1 MKKIFSKFD
10 KNEKLD
16 NSHNHSTSK
25 ETNSFVGKVFTV
37 GRVSVTVEDVLAEGG
52 FAMVFLAKANTGN
65 TKYALKR
72 MYVNNEH
79 DLNVAKRE
87 IQIASNLSGH
97 KNIIG
102 YVDSNITHTGNGVCE
117 VLLLMPYCK
126 QHMLAMMNARLQVGF
141 NEQEVLTIFC
151 DISEAVSRLH
161 YCQTPIIHRDL
172 KVENILQNDAG
183 NFVLC
188 DFGSATAKVLNP
200 QQHGV
205 TLVEEEIQKYTT
217 LSYRAPEMID
227 LYSGKSITTKA
238 DIWAL
243 GCMLYKL
250 CFFNL
255 PFGESTL
262 AIQNGQFSIPDNS
275 KYSKGM
281 HQLIKYMLEP
291 DMDKRPNI
299 WQVCEVVFRLAG
311 KENPVQ
317 NLHKSPPPN
326 FDQLVIPPFESEA
339 KRLTA
344 AAASKTPKPQS
355 VPIVE
360 SGTSVAPRQRPKG
373 STAVH
378 GPNPLGLGLPPSPS
392 PRNNI
397 TSPQPQQQPIVE
409 QFQANFP
416 QLAPPV
422 APPLQQPT
430 ATTTVSAATVV
441 MPATTPQTSA
451 IVVAA
456 SPTVAPPPPPP
467 SQLTQQTVN
476 QTGITNT
483 ATIAAQQQQQPPT
496 EVLNSLFESSV
507 YPDPFSENAPI
518 AMKNTTVDTVACSS
532 GLGVGVGVGLGLG
545 VGGLGDGLDNI
556 AVSSLSAHHT
566 TVGNT
571 PTKSSMLTVSGVGP
585 SAGSSGTSGH
595 RRNVSDTSAFNK
607 TFANETSQF
616 LAPYDHSVKSRASHA
631 NDANGGGG
639 DDSLLVNA
647 MANSGTNY
655 GGSNPGLF
663 LPAAQTLH
671 MQGQGAAAM
680 SASISNAE
688 LTSAQA
694 LRSSI
699 ETNNS
704 LAHTIVD
711 AVAANHASGSS
722 LGKRIEA
729 WNPFE
734 EQPFGQMTED
744 HIFEA
749 EFDKI
754 RQRGSQG
761 SITAKSAST
770 TSTLTPTEGYATSMP
785 ATQTQTTSQQQ
796 QQQQTQLPVTVTP
809 FGPTVAGGG
818 SVTGGGSG
826 SVNAVVAHI
835 PEDPFGSAPFSLPAG
850 LREKATTLRKTGAKF
865 IVTGGPSASMA
876 SSSGG
881 ASGNITAACGTTS
894 STASSKW
901 LLSPTLEVSS
911 EEKTSLINNLKTDSE
926 GGADGALGDALHCIG
941 GGDGDSVATLAGVAL
956 PSGNFVKLPLE
967 DRNKYEKLRSNDN
980 PTSDDSDSEYF
991 QEDYGNTT
999 GPSSTKAIFKQIVTN
1014 NIPDTIHKI
1023 QQAAYHKVD
1032 KTQLK
1037 VPIVKKLRHSTKKPT
1052 TAAQQAAQQVNAAL
1066 EQHEQQQQQA
1076 AAIAAA
1082 AAAASG
1088 DKSDSEDSIGSASD
1102 LRAEDDD
1109 FFDEND
1115 LQTRNTKLRR
1125 PVMDMDGISESVKT
1139 CSSSAYHAECESVT
1153 THEDD
1158 VSRVLVKVRLRKK
1171 DRTAAAVAAAAEAS
1185 GITTREDESELS
1197 PTSNDFL
1204 NKFGDK
1210 PLLLDDELDYGSGD
1224 SDSKGKS
1231 SNETEES
1238 PENAPLPNL
1247 ASNSN
1252 NQPEELDVFAMAPF
1266 KMPVGLPLKRR
1277 TSKSQRSLPKVPARN
1292 PPMQSHSVEIWTS
1305 TPVKSVDKRTN
1316 SVDNF
1321 ANFPS
1326 GPSPQLDEFNEPFF
1340 NPFVEPKINPNTVIP
1355 KSHVQSSSNF
1365 GTVTVI
1371 STATEATKEPTT
1383 AKPIAATNFVAK
1395 FPATER
1401 PMIESKLPASE
1412 VSAPE
1417 QDLFGSEPFPQ
1428 VIRKCIIVNPIEG
1441 VNDSV
1446 TRNKNNNNIVQIKQ
1460 VQTTALNPMTQTQ
1473 NQHSGLTTIPTVFG
1487 APTIPQ
1493 PSGPAPQLVT
1503 INHSIIINK
1512 TPEPLPNSSL
1522 QYRNNINSIQ
1532 FNASTTAP
1540 PLSLTTSGGAT
1551 SAYIKLP
1558 ATIATSANNIT
1569 TAKHVN
1575 ISIPPPNVAA
1585 INVPASNAAI
1595 AAMHKPILK
1604 ANAHA
1609 TSTHG
1614 GIVLNI
1620 PNSMSHSVSS
1630 TTSASKTA
1638 QTPSNT
1644 SIGGSSSMITHLK
1657 MTDHQ
1662 SLFPIAD
1669 NGFVQISQDR
1679 CSDFAT
1685 DDEAEPVVPH
1695 GSHAADMD
1703 AITPATTA
1711 STSAATTTIL
1721 NSAPLTTTKPKK
1733 EKSHLGVRTLPA
1745 KITQKVKGH
1754 TYKKVVSASVLG
1766 STSSLT
1772 SSSKQK
1778 HQRLQ
1783 SQSQDDDDDDDDDI
1797 NEGKYKNR
1805 STTNISTNSSTKH
1818 SKSTTSAGVGSNAKG
1833 TSASANAAMTSSFQS
1848 NTIQNS
1854 AKTGFSNMSFEDFP
1868 SDQEIDRLSKT
1879 IPFEVVRNEKML
1891 LEAEKKF
1898 GSLKRRNNLF
1908 S

>member
-102 YVDSNITHTGNGVCE
+102 YVDSSITHTGNGVCE

-188 DFGSATAKVLNP
+188 DFGSATGKVLNP

-326 FDQLVIPPFESEA
+326 FEQLVIPPFESEA
-339 KRLTA
+339 KRLSA
-344 AAASKTPKPQS
+344 VAASKTPKPQS

-422 APPLQQPT
+422 VPPQPIQQQAA

-441 MPATTPQTSA
+441 MPATTPQTST

-456 SPTVAPPPPPP
+456 TPTVAPPPLP
-467 SQLTQQTVN
+467 QLTQQTVN

-483 ATIAAQQQQQPPT
+483 AAIAAQQQQQPPP

-507 YPDPFSENAPI
+507 YPDPFSENAPV

-532 GLGVGVGVGLGLG
+532 GLGVGVGLGLG
-545 VGGLGDGLDNI
+545 MGGLGDGLDNI

-566 TVGNT
+566 TVGST

-585 SAGSSGTSGH
+585 SSGSSGTSGH

-631 NDANGGGG
+631 NDASGGGG
-639 DDSLLVNA
+639 DDSMLVNA

-663 LPAAQTLH
+663 LPPAQTLH

-688 LTSAQA
+688 LTSAQV
-694 LRSSI
+694 LRSNI

-704 LAHTIVD
+704 LAHTNVD
-711 AVAANHASGSS
+711 AAAANHASGSS

-785 ATQTQTTSQQQ
+785 ATQTQTTSQQLQ
-796 QQQQTQLPVTVTP
+796 QQPQTQLPVTVTP

-818 SVTGGGSG
+818 GSVTGGGSG
-826 SVNAVVAHI
+826 SVNAAVAHI

-926 GGADGALGDALHCIG
+926 GGADGALGDALHCIGGG

-1115 LQTRNTKLRR
+1115 VQTRNTKLRR

-1158 VSRVLVKVRLRKK
+1158 VSRVLVKVRMRKK

-1185 GITTREDESELS
+1185 GITARDDESELS

-1247 ASNSN
+1247 VSNAN

-1292 PPMQSHSVEIWTS
+1292 PPVQSHSVEIWTS
-1305 TPVKSVDKRTN
+1305 TPVKGVDKRTN

-1340 NPFVEPKINPNTVIP
+1340 NPFAEPKINPNTVIP

-1371 STATEATKEPTT
+1371 SNAAEEPKEPTT
-1383 AKPIAATNFVAK
+1383 VKPLPTTNFVPN

-1401 PMIESKLPASE
+1401 PIIEPKLPARE
-1412 VSAPE
+1412 VYAPE

-1428 VIRKCIIVNPIEG
+1428 VIRKSIIVNPIEG
-1441 VNDSV
+1441 INDSV

-1460 VQTTALNPMTQTQ
+1460 VQATAPNPLTQTQ
-1473 NQHSGLTTIPTVFG
+1473 NQHSGLTTIPAPFG
-1487 APTIPQ
+1487 APTVPQ

-1512 TPEPLPNSSL
+1512 TPEPLSNSSL

-1532 FNASTTAP
+1532 LNASTAAL
-1540 PLSLTTSGGAT
+1540 PLNVSSSGGAT

-1585 INVPASNAAI
+1585 INVPAPNATA
-1595 AAMHKPILK
+1595 AAMHKPTLK
-1604 ANAHA
+1604 GSTHA
-1609 TSTHG
+1609 TSTQG

-1620 PNSMSHSVSS
+1620 PS
-1630 TTSASKTA
+1630 
-1638 QTPSNT
+1638 
-1644 SIGGSSSMITHLK
+1644 G
-1657 MTDHQ
+1657 
-1662 SLFPIAD
+1662 
-1669 NGFVQISQDR
+1669 
-1679 CSDFAT
+1679 
-1685 DDEAEPVVPH
+1685 
-1695 GSHAADMD
+1695 
-1703 AITPATTA
+1703 
-1711 STSAATTTIL
+1711 
-1721 NSAPLTTTKPKK
+1721 
-1733 EKSHLGVRTLPA
+1733 
-1745 KITQKVKGH
+1745 
-1754 TYKKVVSASVLG
+1754 
-1766 STSSLT
+1766 
-1772 SSSKQK
+1772 
-1778 HQRLQ
+1778 
-1783 SQSQDDDDDDDDDI
+1783 
-1797 NEGKYKNR
+1797 
-1805 STTNISTNSSTKH
+1805 
-1818 SKSTTSAGVGSNAKG
+1818 
-1833 TSASANAAMTSSFQS
+1833 
-1848 NTIQNS
+1848 
-1854 AKTGFSNMSFEDFP
+1854 
-1868 SDQEIDRLSKT
+1868 
-1879 IPFEVVRNEKML
+1879 
-1891 LEAEKKF
+1891 
-1898 GSLKRRNNLF
+1898 
-1908 S
+1908 